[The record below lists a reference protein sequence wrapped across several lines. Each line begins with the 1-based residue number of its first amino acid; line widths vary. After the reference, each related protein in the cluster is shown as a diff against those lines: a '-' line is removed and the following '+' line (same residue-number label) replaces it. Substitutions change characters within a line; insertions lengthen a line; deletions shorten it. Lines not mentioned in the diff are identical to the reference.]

1 MYDNIIPNLLAQL
14 VLYVFSLEKSDSF
27 SIGKHSLNFLICKSY
42 YLMEQIEK
50 YKIST
55 IGLLKG
61 NKISS

>member
-42 YLMEQIEK
+42 LMEQIEK

>member
-1 MYDNIIPNLLAQL
+1 MYDSIIPNLLAQL
-14 VLYVFSLEKSDSF
+14 VLYVLSLEKSDNI
-27 SIGKHSLNFLICKSY
+27 SIGKQSFLICKS